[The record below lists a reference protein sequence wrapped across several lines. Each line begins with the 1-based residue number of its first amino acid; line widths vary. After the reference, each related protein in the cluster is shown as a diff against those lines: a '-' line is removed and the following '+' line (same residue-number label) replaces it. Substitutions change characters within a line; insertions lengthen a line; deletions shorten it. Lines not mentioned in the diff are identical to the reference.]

1 MDTIRTR
8 RHRRLIEILAAQRKK
23 LNVSQTELARN
34 LRKSQTW
41 VARIERHG
49 RRIDVV
55 EFLSLC
61 EELGLDPVKLIRQIR
76 DTARD

>member
-1 MDTIRTR
+1 
-8 RHRRLIEILAAQRKK
+8 LAAQRKK